1 MYGVVAK
8 TPDISAVVAPN
19 FKPGGPAPR
28 SPNASLGRIYCDF
41 TARVKKTTGRI
52 ASALVPSLYAAQAV
66 PPQNPAVI
74 PTPQPTPAVVV
85 PAGTQDSAM
94 VAITQAAPPT
104 TPRLNQMPVILSGAI
119 DNARIRMRENMR
131 YVDQSAVELHKKFAI
146 SVACTIFVLV
156 GAPIA
161 LRFPRGGVGL
171 VIGVSLVI
179 FGIYYIGLIAGES
192 LANENIVSPFLS
204 MWAANIL
211 LTIVGVIL
219 LARMGRESATTRG
232 GDFREMLEIVRNV
245 FRRDRVVRPHRTGA
259 R

>member
-1 MYGVVAK
+1 
-8 TPDISAVVAPN
+8 
-19 FKPGGPAPR
+19 
-28 SPNASLGRIYCDF
+28 
-41 TARVKKTTGRI
+41 
-52 ASALVPSLYAAQAV
+52 
-66 PPQNPAVI
+66 
-74 PTPQPTPAVVV
+74 VV
-85 PAGTQDSAM
+85 PAGTQDSAT
-94 VAITQAAPPT
+94 VAVTQAAPPT
-104 TPRLNQMPVILSGAI
+104 GPRLNQMPVILSGAI
-119 DNARIRMRENMR
+119 DNARIRMRENTR

-211 LTIVGVIL
+211 LTIVGSIL

-245 FRRDRVVRPHRTGA
+245 FRRDRQA
-259 R
+259 RALRAEAR